1 MNYTQLSASIQ
12 SYIENTFPQTYL
24 YDGGTVS
31 SQTQID
37 TFIKQ
42 AEQRIY
48 NVAQPPALRKNVNGT
63 FTSGNKYLN
72 LPPDFLS
79 VYSVAVYTDTAL
91 ALNSP
96 QEFLLDKDVN
106 FIRQAYPTPT
116 DTGLPKYYALFG
128 VTQGVNVTTPYKD
141 YTLIV
146 GPTPDSDYLVELH
159 YFHYPPS
166 IVDVQTSWLGDN
178 FDSVLLYGSLLEAIT
193 FIKGEPDVVALYQS
207 RYSEAMSLYK
217 LLCDGKE
224 RTDAYRTGQTRISAN
239 T

>member
-1 MNYTQLSASIQ
+1 MNYSQLSAAIQ

-24 YDGGTVS
+24 YDNSTVS
-31 SQTQID
+31 SQTQIN

-48 NVAQPPALRKNVNGT
+48 NFAQPPALRKNVNGS

-79 VYSVAVYTDTAL
+79 VYSVAVYTDPVL
-91 ALNSP
+91 LLESP
-96 QEFLLDKDVN
+96 QEFLIDKDVN

-116 DTGLPKYYALFG
+116 DAGVPKYYALFG

-146 GPTPDSDYLVELH
+146 GPTPDDDYFVELH

-166 IVDVQTSWLGDN
+166 IVDAQTSWLGDN

-193 FIKGEPDVVALYQS
+193 FIKGEPDVIALYQS
-207 RYSEAMSLYK
+207 RYSEALNLYK

-239 T
+239 I